1 MCEKNCTC
9 AVRTGLASETLA
21 SVSLIHDPTS
31 GTAPGQGL
39 GSSQNANARRGGAGL
54 GTSAGGVILGASPGS
69 GSGSLLSTSTLT
81 SPDTSTSTGISEERI
96 AAALLEPLPA
106 QVDSTQSSGGAAA
119 SGIGAGSVMPRGQ
132 SSVYERGTRP
142 NARSPPQVHPQR
154 PDDDVGPISYSK
166 FSKPP
171 QPENAFSWF
180 LRVSFVCGL
189 VYLFA
194 GAFGTFAC
202 IKIEACC
209 SSLYCTF

>member
-1 MCEKNCTC
+1 MYVMCENCTC
-9 AVRTGLASETLA
+9 AVHTGLASETLA

-31 GTAPGQGL
+31 GAAPGQGH
-39 GSSQNANARRGGAGL
+39 GSSQIGNARRGGAGL

-81 SPDTSTSTGISEERI
+81 SSDTSTSTGISEERI
-96 AAALLEPLPA
+96 GALLELLPA

-119 SGIGAGSVMPRGQ
+119 SGIGAGSVMPRSA
-132 SSVYERGTRP
+132 SSVHERGTRP
-142 NARSPPQVHPQR
+142 NGRSQPQLHPQR
-154 PDDDVGPISYSK
+154 PDDDVGPASYNK

-202 IKIEACC
+202 D
-209 SSLYCTF
+209 